1 MSDNMMP
8 VVSIPSG
15 AEGALTK
22 ETRGGLSSQMDFSP
36 AGMVIKSVEQGMGL
50 AKYLCDGGAA
60 PKGWTPAQ
68 VFLAMQAGM
77 EHGLGYTGGIQ
88 SFVIINNMP
97 SWRGQAAVG
106 KIRASKVLVPGSLK
120 FGCED
125 DPEAP
130 GQRRGWCD
138 GQRIGDP
145 NPTRRVFTQRDAVRA
160 GLWSAGNNWSKFPE
174 RMLMWRAVGF
184 LTKDLFA
191 DVLGNFPLAE
201 EMEGGEDQPTRRQ
214 AQVSILATVP
224 ADRPA
229 PDPILAEIAGSTEP
243 MSVEAIVPESSLET
257 DLRKSVEGLTAVD
270 EVPLSADPVF
280 ARLASKGK
288 KGAAA

>member
-1 MSDNMMP
+1 MSDSLP
-8 VVSIPSG
+8 AVSLPPG
-15 AEGALTK
+15 EGALAK
-22 ETRGGLSSQMDFSP
+22 ESRGGLSSSMDFSP

-60 PKGWTPAQ
+60 PKGWSPAQ

-88 SFVIINNMP
+88 SFVIINSMP
-97 SWRGQAAVG
+97 SWKGQAAVG
-106 KIRASKVLVPGSLK
+106 KIRASKVLVPGSLN

-130 GQRRGWCD
+130 GQKRGWCE
-138 GQRIGDP
+138 GQRVGDP
-145 NPTRRVFTQRDAVRA
+145 KVTRRVFTQRDAVKA

-201 EMEGGEDQPTRRQ
+201 EMEGHEDAPRRVP
-214 AQVSILATVP
+214 QVSILATVP
-224 ADRPA
+224 ADQPA
-229 PDPILAEIAGSTEP
+229 ADPILAEIAGEVEP
-243 MSVEAIVPESSLET
+243 VALDPVKPESALET
-257 DLRKSVEGLTAVD
+257 DLRKSVEGLAAVD
-270 EVPLSADPVF
+270 ALPLAADPVF
-280 ARLASKGK
+280 ARLSAKGK
-288 KGAAA
+288 K